1 MKLSLLKLGALP
13 ALLLSLLA
21 VPPSPALAEPAAP
34 APAPAAAG
42 FTISDRNLL
51 DANGTPF
58 VMRGT
63 SHPHVWYQRE
73 TNSYAEIAG
82 LGANT
87 VRVVLGSGQRWG
99 PSPAADVAS
108 VIAQCKANRLVCV
121 LEVHDTTGYGEEA
134 AAATLDQAVTYWNS
148 IRDVLIGQEAYVL
161 INIGNEPIGNTN
173 PGQWTTATANA
184 VQRMR
189 TLGFQHTLVVDAPNW
204 GQDWSNTMRDNAQ
217 TVWNADAQRNT
228 LFSVHMYQVY
238 GTAATITSYF
248 DAFAQ
253 AGLPLIVG
261 EFGHEHQGANVDED
275 TIMAEARTRG
285 IGWIAWSYSGNSE
298 PYLDQTVAFDPTQLT
313 TWGLR
318 VFKGPNGVSETSR
331 CATVFSGCG
340 PGGTA
345 PSAPGGLAVTGT
357 TSSSVSLSWTGSSV
371 ATQYQVQRAA
381 GACVAGSAFSQVG
394 STAASTF
401 TNTGLAANT
410 PYCYR
415 VTASNAAGTSGPSGT
430 VTGTTTGSGGP
441 GDGCSAVST
450 VQSRWDGGYI
460 VQPVAVTNTGTS
472 AITGWKVTF
481 TLPAGHAI
489 AGSWNASLSGTT
501 GTITATNMTYNG
513 KLAAGANTSFGFQV
527 TKPGGDAQTPSGFTC
542 TAS

>member
-1 MKLSLLKLGALP
+1 MKSLLKMGALP
-13 ALLLSLLA
+13 ALLLSLLV
-21 VPPSPALAEPAAP
+21 VPSSPALAEPAAP
-34 APAPAAAG
+34 APQAVPG
-42 FTISDRNLL
+42 FTISGQDLL

-63 SHPHVWYQRE
+63 SHPHVWYQGE

-87 VRVVLGSGQRWG
+87 VRVVLGSGLRWG
-99 PSPAADVAS
+99 PSPAADVAN
-108 VIAQCKANRLVCV
+108 VIGQCKANRLVCV

-204 GQDWSNTMRDNAQ
+204 GQDWTNTMRDNAQ
-217 TVWNADAQRNT
+217 TVWAADSQRNT

-248 DAFAQ
+248 DAFERM
-253 AGLPLIVG
+253 GLPLIVG
-261 EFGHEHQGANVDED
+261 EFGPSHQGENVDED
-275 TIMAEARTRG
+275 TIMAEARARG
-285 IGWIAWSYSGNSE
+285 IGWMAWSYSGNTE
-298 PYLDQTVAFDPTQLT
+298 PYLDQTVAFDPAQLT
-313 TWGLR
+313 VWGQR
-318 VFKGPNGVSETSR
+318 VFTGPNGVSETSR
-331 CATVFSGCG
+331 CATVFTGCG
-340 PGGTA
+340 PGGTVPAA
-345 PSAPGGLAVTGT
+345 PSALAVTGT
-357 TSSSVSLSWTGSSV
+357 TSSSVSLSWTGSSG

-381 GACVAGSAFSQVG
+381 GACAAGSTFSQVG
-394 STAASTF
+394 STTASTF
-401 TNTGLAANT
+401 TNSGLAANT

-415 VTASNAAGTSGPSGT
+415 VTASNTAGTSLPSAT
-430 VTGTTTGSGGP
+430 VTGTTTGGG
-441 GDGCSAVST
+441 GGGGCSAVST
-450 VQSRWDGGYI
+450 VQTRWDSGYV
-460 VQPVAVTNTGTS
+460 VQPVTVTNTRTS
-472 AITGWKVTF
+472 AITGWQVTF
-481 TLPAGHAI
+481 TLPVGQAI
-489 AGSWNASLSGTT
+489 TGSWNASLSGTT
-501 GTITATNMTYNG
+501 GTVTATNLPFNG
-513 KLAAGANTSFGFQV
+513 KLAAGANATFGFQV
-527 TKPGGDAQTPSGFTC
+527 SRPSGDAQTPTGFTC

>member
-1 MKLSLLKLGALP
+1 MKLRLLSLGALP
-13 ALLLSLLA
+13 ALIFSLL
-21 VPPSPALAEPAAP
+21 VLLPSPAVAEPD
-34 APAPAAAG
+34 APAAVG
-42 FTISDRNLL
+42 FHISGRNLL
-51 DANGTPF
+51 DANDNPF

-63 SHPHVWYQRE
+63 SHPHIWYQGE
-73 TNSYAEIAG
+73 TDSYAEIAG

-99 PSPAADVAS
+99 PSPAADVAN

-173 PGQWTTATANA
+173 PAQWTTATANA

-217 TVWNADAQRNT
+217 TVWNADTQRNT

-238 GTAATITSYF
+238 GTAASITSYF

-261 EFGHEHQGANVDED
+261 EFGHEHQGENVDED
-275 TIMAEARTRG
+275 TIMAEAQTRG
-285 IGWIAWSYSGNSE
+285 IGWLAWSYSGNTE

-313 TWGLR
+313 TWGQR

-340 PGGTA
+340 PGGTVPA
-345 PSAPGGLAVTGT
+345 APGGLAVTGT
-357 TSSSVSLSWTGSSV
+357 TSSSVSLSWTGSTA

-381 GACVAGSAFSQVG
+381 GACAANSTFSQVG

-410 PYCYR
+410 SYCYR
-415 VTASNAAGTSGPSGT
+415 VTASNAAGTSAPSAM
-430 VTGTTTGSGGP
+430 VTGKTTGSGDP
-441 GDGCSAVST
+441 GGGCSVVST
-450 VQSRWDGGYI
+450 VQSRWDSGYV
-460 VQPVAVTNTGTS
+460 VQPVTVTNTRTS

-481 TLPAGHAI
+481 TLPPGHTI
-489 AGSWNASLSGTT
+489 AGSWSASLSGTT
-501 GTITATNMTYNG
+501 GTITATSLSYNG
-513 KLAAGANTSFGFQV
+513 NLAVGANTSFGFQV
-527 TKPGGDAQTPSGFTC
+527 TKPGGDAQSPTGFTC
-542 TAS
+542 AAS